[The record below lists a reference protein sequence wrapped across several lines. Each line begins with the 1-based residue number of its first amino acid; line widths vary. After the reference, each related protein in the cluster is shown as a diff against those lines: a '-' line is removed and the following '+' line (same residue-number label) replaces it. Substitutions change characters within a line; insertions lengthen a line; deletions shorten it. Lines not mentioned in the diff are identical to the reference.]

1 MNRLF
6 LAGALLALTGSLPA
20 CNTIGGLGKDLQQ
33 AGGVIA
39 GTAQGVQNGVTP
51 APAAPAAPPP
61 LQTPPA
67 SCQPDSNGTLP
78 AGCPAPQ

>member
-6 LAGALLALTGSLPA
+6 LAGALPAFAVGLAG

-51 APAAPAAPPP
+51 APQPPAEPPP
-61 LQTPPA
+61 LQTPA
-67 SCQPDSNGTLP
+67 TCQPDTNGILP
-78 AGCPAPQ
+78 VGCPAPQ